1 MGGALGLAI
10 LSTIAST
17 RTSGEVGVSAA
28 RAVTNGFD
36 LAFAVAAVF
45 CAAAIVVAATKLRPR
60 KTSDVVTLPERI
72 EIEEG
77 EALAA

>member
-1 MGGALGLAI
+1 M
-10 LSTIAST
+10 
-17 RTSGEVGVSAA
+17 
-28 RAVTNGFD
+28 TNGFD

-45 CAAAIVVAATKLRPR
+45 CAGAILVAATRLRPR
-60 KTSDVVTLPERI
+60 QSSEVVTLPERI